1 MDSRI
6 PANRWAGVRILSAK
20 RVASS
25 RCPQPSTFTAN
36 LPAVRID
43 GRVRD
48 LRSRD
53 TNTCGGRRDTEV
65 NAFTVMPSGPS
76 GPGQVTTVTPV
87 ANRRI
92 SVRNLSG
99 STAGLSQVSQV
110 AAGMVST
117 SWMWVGSLEGHDQL
131 IRRPTSSRPV
141 DAYLLL
147 AH

>member
-1 MDSRI
+1 VSI
-6 PANRWAGVRILSAK
+6 V
-20 RVASS
+20 
-25 RCPQPSTFTAN
+25 
-36 LPAVRID
+36 

-48 LRSRD
+48 LRSRH

-99 STAGLSQVSQV
+99 STAGFSEVPQV

-117 SWMWVGSLEGHDQL
+117 SWIVVQKVRKNQSFSK
-131 IRRPTSSRPV
+131 PTSSRPA
-141 DAYLLL
+141 AYWGL
-147 AH
+147 AR